1 MMFAELVPGRVIETR
16 SRRLDQDEILE
27 FARRYDSQ
35 WFHVDPERAARGRW
49 KGLIASGWQTCAI
62 AMELAVSEILA
73 GSESF
78 GSPGIDQ
85 LRWLGPVRPGDMLRL
100 QISVLES
107 RISQSGGTGSVLWR
121 WSVLN
126 QHDATVLELVATS
139 LFDLRN
145 PVA

>member
-1 MMFAELVPGRVIETR
+1 
-16 SRRLDQDEILE
+16 
-27 FARRYDSQ
+27 
-35 WFHVDPERAARGRW
+35 
-49 KGLIASGWQTCAI
+49 
-62 AMELAVSEILA
+62 
-73 GSESF
+73 
-78 GSPGIDQ
+78 
-85 LRWLGPVRPGDMLRL
+85 MLRL

-139 LFDLRN
+139 LFDLRI